1 MREIDGW
8 RFVGYYGVL
17 YLIIM
22 IFIVV
27 SYPMA
32 QTFAKPIASLIFPIA
47 GNNSLI
53 KNMIVTTLMYW
64 GSLLFYT
71 IFIQKIRLKF

>member
-8 RFVGYYGVL
+8 RFLGYYGII

-22 IFIVV
+22 ILIVV
-27 SYPMA
+27 SYPFA

-47 GNNSLI
+47 DNNSLF
-53 KNMIVTTLMYW
+53 KNVIVTTVMYW
-64 GSLLFYT
+64 GALLFYT
-71 IFIQKIRLKF
+71 IVIQKIKLKF